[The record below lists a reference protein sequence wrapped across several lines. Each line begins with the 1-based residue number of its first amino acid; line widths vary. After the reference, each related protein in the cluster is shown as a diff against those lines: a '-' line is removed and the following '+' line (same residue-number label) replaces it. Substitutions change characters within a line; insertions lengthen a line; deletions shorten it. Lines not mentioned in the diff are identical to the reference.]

1 MEPQHHDLQLLQR
14 LCSSASRRL
23 SFSTNS
29 LVHHMD
35 REKSVTVVA
44 DADLADPSAAG
55 SSAARTTIVTNLGDP
70 IPMVTVVVAVVEVL
84 GRV

>member
-1 MEPQHHDLQLLQR
+1 
-14 LCSSASRRL
+14 
-23 SFSTNS
+23 
-29 LVHHMD
+29 MD

-55 SSAARTTIVTNLGDP
+55 SSAARTTIVTNLGNP
-70 IPMVTVVVAVVEVL
+70 IPIVVVAVVEVL

>member
-14 LCSSASRRL
+14 LCSSASGQL
-23 SFSTNS
+23 SFSTDS

-44 DADLADPSAAG
+44 DPDLAPPSAAG
-55 SSAARTTIVTNLGDP
+55 SSAARTTIVTNLGNP
-70 IPMVTVVVAVVEVL
+70 IPILVVAVVEVL